1 MNFDDK
7 IKARAKGEGSPVPE
21 GFERRMDALLEGL
34 PEKAS
39 RKRRGFNPKRA
50 AVIAV
55 AAVFVMG
62 AGAAAVPS
70 VLTMTQGVIE
80 YFGEK
85 KDSQYADKLN
95 EFEKYN
101 AAVGASETR
110 GDETLTIDNI
120 SADDSFLNIFY
131 TLKSTKPIEKFGDDS
146 DPENWR
152 AKWTAPIFWA
162 EVDGEQ
168 LDTTGSVL
176 SEAAFT
182 DDCTLTGMHR
192 LPLRE
197 TLPDTFNLV
206 LYTGGTSEKLDSE
219 YRFSLAIDKS
229 AVTVNSLT
237 VEPKLDWHITHGE
250 LRFDGGGPEDVIPP
264 ESFDVRVERVS
275 ISPLSSTVTLS
286 EVSEMPFNGFAIRDD
301 KGKYL
306 PICDGGGIVGSSEL
320 LHNRVKNM
328 FEFMGAD
335 TDTKSLTLIPL
346 MSPGRGHQVS
356 GKLDELPL
364 TDDSEN
370 GFTLESID
378 VGRTQAVA
386 KFSIKGVVD
395 MAYVQCELLD
405 ENGELIDFEHS
416 CGIDSSV
423 NRETGEV
430 ISTLYYPQATDEEF
444 AKIKGV
450 MFWQPDPGI
459 LLEDQAI
466 TVNLQ

>member
-21 GFERRMDALLEGL
+21 GFERRMDTLLEGL
-34 PEKAS
+34 PEKVS
-39 RKRRGFNPKRA
+39 RQHRGFNPKRA
-50 AVIAV
+50 IVIAV
-55 AAVFVMG
+55 AAVFVVG

-95 EFEKYN
+95 EFQKYN
-101 AAVGASETR
+101 AAVGVSETR
-110 GDETLTIDNI
+110 GDDTLTIDNI

-131 TLKSTKPIEKFGDDS
+131 TLKSTKPIEKLGTDA

-162 EVDGEQ
+162 EVDGKE
-168 LDTTGSVL
+168 LDTTGSIL

-237 VEPKLDWHITHGE
+237 VEPKLDWHISFDET
-250 LRFDGGGPEDVIPP
+250 RFGDSPEDVVH
-264 ESFDVRVERVS
+264 SYKADVRVERVS
-275 ISPLSSTVTLS
+275 ISPLSSTITLS
-286 EVSEMPFNGFAIRDD
+286 EVAEMPFDRFAIRDD

-306 PICDGGGIVGSSEL
+306 PLCDGCGLVGSSDL
-320 LHNRVKNM
+320 IHNRVKNM

-335 TDTKSLTLIPL
+335 TDTKSLTLIP
-346 MSPGRGHQVS
+346 MISPGRAHMVKGA
-356 GKLDELPL
+356 LDEIPL

-370 GFTLESID
+370 GYILESLE
-378 VGRTQAVA
+378 VGRTQTVA
-386 KFSIKGVVD
+386 RFSIKGVVD

-405 ENGELIDFEHS
+405 ENGEFIDFEHS

-450 MFWQPDPGI
+450 MFWQPDPSI